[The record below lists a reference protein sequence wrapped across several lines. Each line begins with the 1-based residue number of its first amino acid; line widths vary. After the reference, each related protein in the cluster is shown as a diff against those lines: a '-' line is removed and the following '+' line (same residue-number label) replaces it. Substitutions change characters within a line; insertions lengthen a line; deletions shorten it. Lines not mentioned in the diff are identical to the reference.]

1 MEQPRAIGAGL
12 FLARFPAARR
22 VAENSLENKNESH
35 HTSFMAQL
43 LALSPAFA
51 AASPAARP
59 QPPAGRLRD
68 WLSTQSAVV
77 ELWLE
82 RLVADGGDPRLIAVL
97 DQHAAFLR
105 EAAEL

>member
-1 MEQPRAIGAGL
+1 
-12 FLARFPAARR
+12 
-22 VAENSLENKNESH
+22 
-35 HTSFMAQL
+35 MAQL
-43 LALSPAFA
+43 LALPPAFA
-51 AASPAARP
+51 AAPSAALP

-68 WLSTQSAVV
+68 WLCTQSAVV

-82 RLVADGGDPRLIAVL
+82 RLVAEGGDPRLIAVL